1 MTEVVSVPATDEL
14 IEELRKI
21 YAENLEIP
29 LDNVTV
35 DADLVA
41 DLGVDS
47 LTQDELMA
55 LVFERFGIMD
65 EVSDIQPMSYPTIG
79 EIADLVQRLNGE
91 RNGERDGG
99 QNG

>member
-1 MTEVVSVPATDEL
+1 MTEVVSVPATIEL
-14 IEELRKI
+14 IEELRCI

-29 LDNVTV
+29 LDNVTIE
-35 DADLVA
+35 ADLVA

-47 LTQDELMA
+47 LTQDELMT
-55 LVFERFGIMD
+55 LVFERYGIAD

-79 EIADLVQRLNGE
+79 DIADLIQRLNDE
-91 RNGERDGG
+91 RNGR